1 MRSID
6 FSSFIYSPK
15 QRRHQ
20 GQTSVVD
27 APDVRCIRFFF
38 YIYDSLSTAPTWG
51 PRSPGQSLAS
61 ASSPPRQSGSSIYI
75 YNTLLCLCPNWGPG
89 CLAAVHT
96 TEGTECARRIRQ
108 RDLSTQSAH
117 PPSGRIYTHV
127 PSIHGASNGRGRL
140 PLSSVRASFKFD
152 GRGRLVT
159 KGDLIPSLSDVLEGR
174 NMTMC
179 VRLISYILR
188 GGTPGPTS
196 SSSSSRVLNRDIIGG
211 YISLRSSFFT
221 YIYIYTTIKKEGN
234 THVGCSAPG
243 GGGGPRIP
251 CSRVPQKST
260 WAASRAR
267 GCGNSRAS
275 ELGLR
280 NAFFKFYIYIYLL
293 YIQMIDCGFA
303 FSSERTNG
311 REQTYIY
318 ISKKEKTGSSG
329 QEHTSGLWWGNG
341 SVYDGTY
348 ISGPS

>member
-1 MRSID
+1 MCGASV
-6 FSSFIYSPK
+6 SSFIYTTPCPRP
-15 QRRHQ
+15 QH
-20 GQTSVVD
+20 G
-27 APDVRCIRFFF
+27 APALLDNHLRLR
-38 YIYDSLSTAPTWG
+38 LP
-51 PRSPGQSLAS
+51 
-61 ASSPPRQSGSSIYI
+61 PPRQSGSSIYI

-108 RDLSTQSAH
+108 RDLSAQSAH

-221 YIYIYTTIKKEGN
+221 YIYIY
-234 THVGCSAPG
+234 H
-243 GGGGPRIP
+243 
-251 CSRVPQKST
+251 
-260 WAASRAR
+260 
-267 GCGNSRAS
+267 
-275 ELGLR
+275 
-280 NAFFKFYIYIYLL
+280 
-293 YIQMIDCGFA
+293 D
-303 FSSERTNG
+303 
-311 REQTYIY
+311 
-318 ISKKEKTGSSG
+318 
-329 QEHTSGLWWGNG
+329 
-341 SVYDGTY
+341 
-348 ISGPS
+348 